1 MALTLSL
8 CPLISLLRPFNN
20 NNNIVYKKMS
30 MIMSSKQIE
39 KAEMINVRCKKVVN
53 QIEWKTILAV
63 YYYFLKSGAK
73 RLVQFIF
80 RPQELKR
87 MMRKRWKRGGR
98 KRKEKEQGKEQEVTR
113 KMKIM
118 NKKDEQTILFLFWTK
133 KSEWWRCY

>member
-53 QIEWKTILAV
+53 QIE
-63 YYYFLKSGAK
+63 
-73 RLVQFIF
+73 
-80 RPQELKR
+80 
-87 MMRKRWKRGGR
+87 
-98 KRKEKEQGKEQEVTR
+98 
-113 KMKIM
+113 
-118 NKKDEQTILFLFWTK
+118 
-133 KSEWWRCY
+133 